1 MNCSDWEER
10 LALYAGGDLAPDQA
24 SEVESHLAECAG
36 CQLFASGL
44 RGALELLEEA
54 HQEAPGAG
62 HFTAVRSRVL
72 AQIERERRP
81 FWRRA
86 WVYGLAAAAVAILVA
101 VTLRSARWVAP
112 EPPQVA
118 LAHPAAPRVVAAN
131 RPVTVAARRHV
142 VRKPHPRTVAP
153 EPVLVRLVTDDPDV
167 VIYWISERRGDY

>member
-10 LALYAGGDLAPDQA
+10 LTLYAGGDLASDQTA
-24 SEVESHLAECAG
+24 QVERHLAECAG

-44 RGALELLEEA
+44 RGALELLQEA
-54 HQEAPGAG
+54 HQEGPAPA

-72 AQIERERRP
+72 AQLERERRP

-101 VTLRSARWVAP
+101 VTVRPTLWVVP
-112 EPPQVA
+112 QPPQVA
-118 LAHPAAPRVVAAN
+118 LAHPTAPRVVAAN
-131 RPVTVAARRHV
+131 RPVIVEARLHV
-142 VRKPHPRTVAP
+142 VRKPHRPAAAS
-153 EPVLVRLVTDDPDV
+153 EPVLVRLVTDNPDV

>member
-10 LALYAGGDLAPDQA
+10 LALYAGRDLSPEQA
-24 SEVESHLAECAG
+24 VEVESHLMECAG

-72 AQIERERRP
+72 AQVKRERRP
-81 FWRRA
+81 FWRRG
-86 WVYGLAAAAVAILVA
+86 WGYGLTAAAVAILVA
-101 VTLRSARWVAP
+101 VTVRPGRWVAP
-112 EPPQVA
+112 GPPEVA
-118 LAHPAAPRVVAAN
+118 LAHPPAPRVVAGTP
-131 RPVTVAARRHV
+131 PVTVAARPHA
-142 VRKPHPRTVAP
+142 VRKQHPRAVAP
-153 EPVLVRLVTDDPDV
+153 EPVLVRLVTDNPDV